1 MLNHKSILWI
11 LLGIGLFVAAL
22 IGCGAKGQPAE
33 FEQTAGEM
41 KKGPGVLTGE
51 EGELVVYDSKRGGAF
66 PQFLGKKSGEGSKD
80 ASKKADQEEG
90 SQDATQK
97 ADKPTSAAS
106 TQVTADQQPTGTQV
120 SPEAAR
126 DFQEFQEWKK
136 EQQAF
141 REFQEWKKTAQ
152 GAAEYK
158 EFLEWKEWKSYQEWK
173 KQQGQ

>member
-1 MLNHKSILWI
+1 MYNNQSTLCMI
-11 LLGIGLFVAAL
+11 LGIGLAIAVL
-22 IGCGAKGQPAE
+22 MGCGAKGQPAE

-41 KKGPGVLTGE
+41 KEGPGVLTGD
-51 EGELVVYDSKRGGAF
+51 EGAVVVYDSKRGGAF
-66 PQFLGKKSGEGSKD
+66 PQFKGQISEADSKD
-80 ASKKADQEEG
+80 ASEKAAK
-90 SQDATQK
+90 DAS
-97 ADKPTSAAS
+97 AASDTSAAS
-106 TQVTADQQPTGTQV
+106 TQVAAGQTSTGAQV

-126 DFQEFQEWKK
+126 EFQEFQEWKK

>member
-1 MLNHKSILWI
+1 MQNARTILWA
-11 LLGIGLFVAAL
+11 LFGIGLAAAIL
-22 IGCGAKGQPAE
+22 MGCGAKGQPAE

-51 EGELVVYDSKRGGAF
+51 EGALVVYDSKRGGAF
-66 PQFLGKKSGEGSKD
+66 PQFKGDKSKEDSKAASEKSDKD
-80 ASKKADQEEG
+80 ASTASE
-90 SQDATQK
+90 T
-97 ADKPTSAAS
+97 AAES
-106 TQVTADQQPTGTQV
+106 PQMAAGQTTTGAQVT
-120 SPEAAR
+120 PEAAR

-141 REFQEWKKTAQ
+141 REFQEWKKTGQ